1 MKKKRAYQAFNFT
14 KLLTAWS
21 CLLDSSVFP
30 PSLLSSQRELPEE
43 RENEHLI
50 SWRRPPSSPTLIFKN
65 HPTRPHSAA
74 ADTKGVADQYTGCK
88 IEHPSSESGHDKYVS
103 IREPPSLAAPC
114 EYCGVG
120 WGIPLYWWGVQI
132 PPSSD
137 REAPSWE
144 WFVMCFFSPIF
155 SNGRVLEFSRQRV
168 SLYRGKI
175 MWVARGVISKQTC
188 RHSRVRILITS
199 EFLDNIKS
207 HDCNNSKLEV

>member
-1 MKKKRAYQAFNFT
+1 MFFLQVSCHLNASFQKRERTNIWFHDEDP
-14 KLLTAWS
+14 LHPRH
-21 CLLDSSVFP
+21 SSSRTTHP
-30 PSLLSSQRELPEE
+30 APLSGGGHKGYNTE
-43 RENEHLI
+43 
-50 SWRRPPSSPTLIFKN
+50 
-65 HPTRPHSAA
+65 
-74 ADTKGVADQYTGCK
+74 GVADQYTGCK

>member
-1 MKKKRAYQAFNFT
+1 MT
-14 KLLTAWS
+14 KTPFIPDTHLQE
-21 CLLDSSVFP
+21 P
-30 PSLLSSQRELPEE
+30 PTQPPLSGGGHKGYNTE
-43 RENEHLI
+43 
-50 SWRRPPSSPTLIFKN
+50 
-65 HPTRPHSAA
+65 
-74 ADTKGVADQYTGCK
+74 GVADQYTGCK

-155 SNGRVLEFSRQRV
+155 SNRRVLEFSRQRV